1 MINKNTSNSKGFS
14 FVELMVVIALIG
26 LLSAIG
32 LPSLLRSLPE
42 KRLKNA
48 ARSLYADLQKAKLLA
63 VKENKNVTVTF
74 DTAKKQYSFID
85 DNGNTVA
92 TTISL
97 ADSGSV
103 QYGCNATTLNNWRQS
118 PAAVGIPDTTIPP
131 SGVTG
136 VTGDEKIIFT
146 NLGVANTADI
156 YLQDDNVQEVCYAV
170 TVSMLGSVKIL
181 RYNGSSWE

>member
-1 MINKNTSNSKGFS
+1 MINKNTSNSNGFS

-32 LPSLLRSLPE
+32 LPSLLRNLPE

-74 DTAKKQYSFID
+74 DTATKQYSFID
-85 DNGNTVA
+85 DDGNTVA
-92 TTISL
+92 PTVSL
-97 ADSGSV
+97 ADSGAV
-103 QYGCNATTLNNWRQS
+103 QYGCNATTFNDWRQS
-118 PAAVGIPDTTIPP
+118 PAAAESPDTAIPP
-131 SGVTG
+131 SGVTDNI
-136 VTGDEKIIFT
+136 TFT
-146 NLGVANTADI
+146 NLGVANTEDI

-181 RYNGSSWE
+181 RYNGSIWE

>member
-1 MINKNTSNSKGFS
+1 MINKNTSNSNGFS

-32 LPSLLRSLPE
+32 LPSLLRNLPE

-74 DTAKKQYSFID
+74 DTATKQYSFID
-85 DNGNTVA
+85 DDGNTVA
-92 TTISL
+92 PTVSL
-97 ADSGSV
+97 ADSGAV
-103 QYGCNATTLNNWRQS
+103 QYGCNATTLNTWRE
-118 PAAVGIPDTTIPP
+118 PGATDVPNTTIP
-131 SGVTG
+131 SSG
-136 VTGDEKIIFT
+136 VTGDEKITFT
-146 NLGVANTADI
+146 NLGVANTEDI

>member
-1 MINKNTSNSKGFS
+1 MINKNTSNSNGFS

-32 LPSLLRSLPE
+32 LPGLLRSLPE

-63 VKENKNVTVTF
+63 VKENKNVKVTF
-74 DTAKKQYSFID
+74 DTATKQYSFID
-85 DNGNTVA
+85 DDGNTVA
-92 TTISL
+92 PTVSL
-97 ADSGSV
+97 ADSGAV
-103 QYGCNATTLNNWRQS
+103 QYGCNATTLNTWRK
-118 PAAVGIPDTTIPP
+118 PGATDVPDTAIPP
-131 SGVTG
+131 SGVTDNI
-136 VTGDEKIIFT
+136 TFT
-146 NLGVANTADI
+146 NLGVANTEDI

>member
-1 MINKNTSNSKGFS
+1 MINKNTSNSNGFS
-14 FVELMVVIALIG
+14 FVELMVVIAIIG

-74 DTAKKQYSFID
+74 DTATKQYSFID
-85 DNGNTVA
+85 DDGNTVA
-92 TTISL
+92 PTVSL
-97 ADSGSV
+97 ADSGAV
-103 QYGCNATTLNNWRQS
+103 QYGCNATTLNTWRK
-118 PAAVGIPDTTIPP
+118 PGATDVPDTAIPP

-136 VTGDEKIIFT
+136 DEKITFT
-146 NLGVANTADI
+146 NLGVANTEDI

>member
-1 MINKNTSNSKGFS
+1 MINKNTSNSNGFS

-32 LPSLLRSLPE
+32 LPSLLRNLPE

-74 DTAKKQYSFID
+74 DTATKQYSFID
-85 DNGNTVA
+85 DDGNTVA
-92 TTISL
+92 PTVSL
-97 ADSGSV
+97 ADSGAV
-103 QYGCNATTLNNWRQS
+103 QYGCNATSTNS
-118 PAAVGIPDTTIPP
+118 TGIGNIT
-131 SGVTG
+131 
-136 VTGDEKIIFT
+136 FT
-146 NLGVANTADI
+146 NLGMANAEDI

-181 RYNGSSWE
+181 RYNGSIWE